1 MNSNNRKL
9 ISLVLLLGIFNLT
22 PQVTKA
28 EDISQNTL
36 QGLENSGVQ
45 LNNTLSYLERQRILK
60 RITEEQAKR
69 RAIIEDNQ
77 EKTQGDG
84 ENEIKFNLNQIIVSP
99 SKVLSQDEI
108 NQVSKL
114 YIGKEISLQDLYAI
128 TDKLNDLYTK
138 KGYITCKAILKPQ
151 RIKNGV
157 VHITLIEGKTG
168 KINIVGNDTTTGKYI
183 LDRIPLKNDDISNIY
198 DMNEDLLRFNA
209 TNDVQLR
216 ISMQAGEQEGTTDYV
231 ITAIEPKK
239 ETISVYADN
248 AGSDSS
254 GIWREGIFYNNRS
267 LNGHRDSLNISTMF
281 SEGTNSV
288 SAMYQT
294 PIGHSGTKLV
304 LSYSTNSIHIIDGD
318 LEDMDVQGHSSAF
331 SLSFI
336 QPLRITEDLRT
347 EVNFDYGYQNSQT
360 DFLGIHWVDDTANNY
375 TLGYSIIDYGDSSVI
390 YQKHNYRVGGSQD
403 IMGESTDYGKYMF
416 NGLYQKGYTHGQM
429 LSTRLDGQWSSTNY
443 LPSVE
448 QFYIGG
454 AYSVRGYKE
463 SLLGGDSGF
472 SASLE
477 YSVPL
482 DKNKTTSM
490 FTFFDY
496 GQVLGASAFDDH
508 ILAGAGIGLKSI
520 IDQRVY
526 TSLTLGVPLMRELN
540 GTQVSKTRLHFM
552 INGQF

>member
-1 MNSNNRKL
+1 MKSNNKWLVSL
-9 ISLVLLLGIFNLT
+9 ILLGIFNIV
-22 PQVTKA
+22 PQLTKA
-28 EDISQNTL
+28 ADVPQGTL

-45 LNNTLSYLERQRILK
+45 LNNTLSYLERQRV
-60 RITEEQAKR
+60 AKQIAED
-69 RAIIEDNQ
+69 RAKAKASVEDKQQQTQ
-77 EKTQGDG
+77 EKIESD
-84 ENEIKFNLNQIIVSP
+84 IKFKLNEVIVS
-99 SKVLSQDEI
+99 SSEVLSQDEI
-108 NQVSKL
+108 NQVSEM
-114 YIGKEISLQDLYAI
+114 YTGKQISLQDLYVI

-168 KINIVGNDTTTGKYI
+168 KINIVGNDTTTQKYI
-183 LDRIPLKNDDISNIY
+183 LDRMPLKKDDISNIHE
-198 DMNEDLLRFNA
+198 MNADLLRFNA

-239 ETISVYADN
+239 EMISVYADN

-254 GIWREGIFYNNRS
+254 GIWREGIFYNNKS

-281 SEGTNSV
+281 SKGTNSV
-288 SAMYQT
+288 SAVYQT
-294 PIGHSGTKLV
+294 PIGHSGTKLA
-304 LSYSTNSIHIIDGD
+304 LSYSTNSVHIIDGD
-318 LEDMDVQGHSSAF
+318 LKDMDVQGHSSAF
-331 SLSFI
+331 GISFV
-336 QPLRITEDLRT
+336 QPLRITENLRT
-347 EVNFDYGYQNSQT
+347 EANFDYGYQNSQT

-375 TLGYSIIDYGDSSVI
+375 TLGYSITDYGNSSVT
-390 YQKHNYRVGGSQD
+390 YQKHNYRVGGSKNIDGQ
-403 IMGESTDYGKYMF
+403 STDYGKYMF
-416 NGLYQKGYTHGQM
+416 NSMYQKGYAHGQM
-429 LSTRLDGQWSSTNY
+429 LSARLDGQWSSTNY
-443 LPSVE
+443 LPSAE

-472 SASLE
+472 STGLE

-496 GQVLGASAFDDH
+496 GQVLGDSAFDDH
-508 ILAGAGIGLKSI
+508 ILAGVGIGIKST
-520 IDQRVY
+520 IDQKIY
-526 TSLTLGVPLMRELN
+526 TNLTLGIPLMRELN